1 VYLNF
6 GLWGISLL
14 AGWIVIWD
22 IGTALGDTKV
32 ERDRCLVDP
41 GTPQQEEERKRLSH
55 V

>member
-22 IGTALGDTKV
+22 IGTALENIKV
-32 ERDRCLVDP
+32 ERNRYLVDP
-41 GTPQQEEERKRLSH
+41 ETPQ
-55 V
+55 